1 MGPSSKT
8 INAEI
13 AFLSFP
19 YLYRFTSCQEADFSP
34 SCHSKPIWFLQL
46 PSHRGEPENPG
57 IQEFQKGSLSFQEI
71 SPLSCFSTYPFFFV
85 SYRSEDVFFLN
96 SLVQQCSNTKVTGGE
111 LSRRAAVRLTVTQFT
126 DSQTTRDLFNL
137 SLFFDL
143 SETPFIDG
151 TIHMQ
156 SHSFQLFTE
165 ANWQVPDCITD
176 HPGPLDL
183 WPYSWLFSYIHC
195 SLPLLTSVCIFVLL
209 TVQHSHYLLSLFSIF
224 LYTGHLL

>member
-13 AFLSFP
+13 TFLSFT

-111 LSRRAAVRLTVTQFT
+111 LSCRAAVRLTVTQFT
-126 DSQTTRDLFNL
+126 DSQTTRDFF
-137 SLFFDL
+137 SFSFFDL

-165 ANWQVPDCITD
+165 ANWQV
-176 HPGPLDL
+176 GF
-183 WPYSWLFSYIHC
+183 PYSQTVSWTTLV
-195 SLPLLTSVCIFVLL
+195 LLTSDHIVDC
-209 TVQHSHYLLSLFSIF
+209 
-224 LYTGHLL
+224 